1 MLLGRLS
8 FGESPM
14 AYNASEEMSAP
25 VKQSWYS
32 EGLIKAGKLCSKSE
46 MQQPMQSSSSVLDAL

>member
-1 MLLGRLS
+1 
-8 FGESPM
+8 M